1 MDFAA
6 KSRRSQWNNH
16 QNKIDM
22 GESKMARTCAK
33 PKFTHL
39 CVFCDNWTGDAGMT
53 FRSAGMGYEY
63 EREAVGKCIKK
74 GTSTKAASGCTSHYE
89 PNHEAKKLL

>member
-1 MDFAA
+1 
-6 KSRRSQWNNH
+6 
-16 QNKIDM
+16 
-22 GESKMARTCAK
+22 MARTCAK

-63 EREAVGKCIKK
+63 EREASGKCIKK
-74 GTSTKAASGCTSHYE
+74 GTTTKAASGCTSHYE
-89 PNHEAKKLL
+89 PSHEAKKLL